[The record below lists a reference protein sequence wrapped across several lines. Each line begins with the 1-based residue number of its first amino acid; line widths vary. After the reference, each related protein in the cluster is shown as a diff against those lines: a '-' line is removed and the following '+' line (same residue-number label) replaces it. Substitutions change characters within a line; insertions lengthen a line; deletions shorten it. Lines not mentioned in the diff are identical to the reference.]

1 MEYRIRRLIK
11 DYGDYNNDKDIDGIY
26 RALQEAIRYDLNEVS
41 NEIIKDMVMDLR
53 KCDSCEEYE
62 HEMFTSLTTAV
73 RSEDGGDW
81 GRVCITCRGN
91 G

>member
-11 DYGDYNNDKDIDGIY
+11 DYGNYKQEADIERIY
-26 RALQEAIRYDLNEVS
+26 TALQESISYNLDDVS
-41 NEIIKDMVMDLR
+41 NDMITDMVMNLR

-81 GRVCITCRGN
+81 GRICITCRGN
-91 G
+91 